1 MNPPD
6 AWNPLR
12 EFTDARIALGR
23 SGASLPTRE
32 VLNFGL
38 AHARARDAIHQP
50 FASDQ
55 LVQPL
60 AELGLS
66 TLTVRSAASDR
77 HVYLNRP
84 DLGRQ
89 LNEESRADL
98 AASGARPADLL
109 LVIGDGLSSY
119 AVQRQAVP
127 LIRALLPYL
136 KTLGLSLAPVVLAHQ
151 SRVALGDDIG
161 ETLKA
166 RAVAIL
172 IGERP
177 GLSSPDSLGVYLT
190 WQPHRQR
197 LESERNCISN
207 IPDPNN
213 RHHLIPDP
221 ETAPIVK
228 QVFAMF
234 VSGVRMCEIQKWL
247 AENKVLTIGALRY
260 QRTGQARYQRAMI
273 APYTWPD
280 KTLYDI
286 LARQEYLGHT
296 ITAKTHKVSYKS
308 KKTRKNEEE
317 QRYFF
322 PNTHEPLVDEE
333 TFELAQKRIATRH
346 RPTKAAEI
354 DIFSGLLFCAGCGHK
369 MYYQQGVNI
378 EPRKFSYSCGAWR
391 NRART
396 GSECTSHYIR
406 KNVLLDLV
414 LEDMRRVLRYVKEH
428 EQDFI
433 CKATEYG
440 DMEARK
446 ALAQQQK
453 ELFKAQARM
462 TELDTL
468 FRKLYEDNAL
478 GRLTDERFVFLTSG
492 YEDEKKSLAA
502 RIDELQQQIA
512 TVTER
517 KRDISR
523 FIQIV
528 GKYSDIQELTYE
540 NVHEFIDRI
549 LIHELD
555 RETNTRKIEIHYS
568 FVGQVDT
575 EQEPTQVVNHDR
587 RNMVDVKSIAI

>member
-177 GLSSPDSLGVYLT
+177 GLSSPDSLGVY
-190 WQPHRQR
+190 
-197 LESERNCISN
+197 
-207 IPDPNN
+207 
-213 RHHLIPDP
+213 
-221 ETAPIVK
+221 
-228 QVFAMF
+228 
-234 VSGVRMCEIQKWL
+234 
-247 AENKVLTIGALRY
+247 
-260 QRTGQARYQRAMI
+260 
-273 APYTWPD
+273 
-280 KTLYDI
+280 
-286 LARQEYLGHT
+286 
-296 ITAKTHKVSYKS
+296 
-308 KKTRKNEEE
+308 
-317 QRYFF
+317 
-322 PNTHEPLVDEE
+322 
-333 TFELAQKRIATRH
+333 
-346 RPTKAAEI
+346 
-354 DIFSGLLFCAGCGHK
+354 
-369 MYYQQGVNI
+369 
-378 EPRKFSYSCGAWR
+378 
-391 NRART
+391 
-396 GSECTSHYIR
+396 
-406 KNVLLDLV
+406 
-414 LEDMRRVLRYVKEH
+414 
-428 EQDFI
+428 
-433 CKATEYG
+433 
-440 DMEARK
+440 
-446 ALAQQQK
+446 
-453 ELFKAQARM
+453 
-462 TELDTL
+462 
-468 FRKLYEDNAL
+468 
-478 GRLTDERFVFLTSG
+478 
-492 YEDEKKSLAA
+492 
-502 RIDELQQQIA
+502 
-512 TVTER
+512 
-517 KRDISR
+517 
-523 FIQIV
+523 
-528 GKYSDIQELTYE
+528 
-540 NVHEFIDRI
+540 
-549 LIHELD
+549 
-555 RETNTRKIEIHYS
+555 
-568 FVGQVDT
+568 
-575 EQEPTQVVNHDR
+575 
-587 RNMVDVKSIAI
+587 